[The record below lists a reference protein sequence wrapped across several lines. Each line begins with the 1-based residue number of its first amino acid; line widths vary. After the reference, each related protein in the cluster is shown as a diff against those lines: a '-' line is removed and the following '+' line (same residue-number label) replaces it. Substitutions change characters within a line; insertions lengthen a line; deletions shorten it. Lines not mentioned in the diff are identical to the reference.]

1 MSSITKKKNI
11 FSRRP
16 RTGARFRMGL
26 LFGVVAVVLGVF
38 LGVGFLFFQHMPDSK
53 PAHEA
58 LLAEQ
63 ELEQSGE
70 KAGEHAREK
79 AGETKRGVVVFTG
92 GQGRVEAGFDVLEK
106 FSGIKYL
113 LISGVNPQTTQ
124 QEVLKNSGLRD
135 DGTGFSGELSL
146 DYQGQTTFG
155 NIAQTSAW
163 VDDNNLT
170 HIILVTSS
178 YHVPRA
184 KLLLQQK
191 LPETGVTVYPVFP
204 ENVSWRVLAEE
215 YLKYAAVHLNNLMG
229 GIFFREKLK

>member
-1 MSSITKKKNI
+1 MSSKIKKKNI
-11 FSRRP
+11 FNRR
-16 RTGARFRMGL
+16 RSTGARFRMGL
-26 LFGVVAVVLGVF
+26 LFGIVAVVLGGF
-38 LGVGFLFFQHMPDSK
+38 LGFGFLFFQHMPDSK
-53 PAHEA
+53 PPHEA
-58 LLAEQ
+58 LLAKQ
-63 ELEQSGE
+63 EFEKAGE
-70 KAGEHAREK
+70 KAGQI
-79 AGETKRGVVVFTG
+79 KRGVVVFTG

-135 DGTGFSGELSL
+135 DGTGFSGELTL

-155 NIAQTSAW
+155 NIAQTGAW
-163 VDDNNLT
+163 VEGNNLS

-184 KLLLQQK
+184 ELLLQQR
-191 LPETGVTVYPVFP
+191 LPEAHVTVYPVFP
-204 ENVSWRVLAEE
+204 KNVSWRVLAEE
-215 YLKYAAVHLNNLMG
+215 YLKYAAVQLNSLMG